1 MFPDDV
7 YIVDPFK
14 NNLYK
19 ISDSVESKVG
29 NTENGPRSVLVMQD
43 QIHVLTANSCDN
55 SISVFRN
62 GVREKDIEV
71 GKMPWAICEDI
82 NGNIYVACYGDSTVV
97 KIDVANWVVENT
109 IQVSKGPRGIVSDM
123 DGNIWVAC
131 YLTNKLMKIVNT
143 KVVQSVDTA
152 NNPCGITCDPMNN
165 IWVTSYSSNIVSK
178 ITNGKK
184 ILDVETGQGPIDV
197 VSTSEGTIYVVG
209 YLDDSITMIENTG
222 KGDIYGLEKS
232 TFGTVNGPCSIGVDS
247 QDNIYVTSELGTT
260 VKKYKGKTEQAE
272 FNPCGN
278 PTGYGDMTGC
288 ATRNV
293 INQKSKAYGVY
304 TAPADGWQMTDLSVT
319 IQKLL
324 QMVQDGNVNTSSD
337 LVTYTNQASITNVE
351 EALDSLFQRREESDN
366 ASNVI
371 YKNNNQTTVESALN
385 DLYERNIDGIT
396 VIYDHN
402 DQKTVTGA
410 LDELF
415 ATRTAGSITYNQ
427 NGQKTVLNALN
438 DLYDKHAT
446 LDAGDVAYTNNDN
459 TTVLGALDE
468 LYSMNIPAIRID
480 YNRNSQTNVEGA
492 LSDIYTRL
500 SKITVEGDA
509 SNVNYTNSAPGYE
522 SIDNVQDM
530 LDKLEDIVTQHT
542 TDITGNKN
550 NIETLEDRVDNI
562 ELSGGAGG
570 TVTSINADKVK
581 YTNNSQTTAQSAFD
595 NIYTTLGT
603 KVDDADIADMATNAS
618 VSEKLANYVQ
628 NTAIADMLTKTEAS
642 TTYVTNETLGT
653 TIDEKLEALDPTNID
668 YTNNEQTSVSGA
680 LDDLY
685 TKYEDLESSAGSGDS
700 ANVTY
705 DNNEQTTVEG
715 ALDNLYTKVESL
727 ESASVESLE
736 ASKVTYTKNSQANVD
751 GALDDVYNKLGQ
763 KADSTALAN
772 YTTTEAL
779 NGLLAAKADK
789 TAIATMN
796 NPANIM
802 IGDTSLTDKL
812 SAVDSS
818 ISAKADSSAIA
829 DMLTKTEANSTY
841 VTNEK
846 LEALD
851 PTNIDYT
858 NNEQTSVSGALDDL
872 YNKVESLESASVESL
887 DASKVT
893 YTKNSQANVDG
904 ALDDVYNK
912 LGQKAD
918 STALANYATTE
929 SLTSGLAGKADTTAI
944 ADMLTKTEASTKYV
958 TNETLGTTIDEKLEA
973 LDPANIDYTN
983 NEQTTVEGALDNLY
997 TKVESLESASVE
1009 SLEATKVTYTKNSQ
1023 ANVDGALDDV
1033 YNKLGQKADTTTL
1046 EQYLKKEE
1054 LATEIADVPIDSNDT
1069 TYTNNSQTTVGGAL
1083 DDIYTNMNKPDKII
1097 VGQDEEEPPGDVTLS
1112 DKLTEI
1118 DTALGKVVTNDNLAE
1133 KVAELN
1139 ITSDKVTYT
1148 KNDQTTTDGALD
1160 DVYNKLGQKADTTTL
1175 EQYLKKTELATEVA
1189 GVTVDSN
1196 KTSYTNNSQT
1206 TVSGALDNIYTTLGS
1221 VITDS
1226 NLGDKVTELD
1236 IAANKVT
1243 YTKNSQTTVDGAL
1256 DNIYTKLGELGTTE
1270 EKKTTYYWTCSGI
1283 LEDNTTP
1290 SVTIAEAGNIT
1301 EVCASVDLKSGQT
1314 TPGQDITIK
1323 VQKAGTTEATFS
1335 DISTATVVIGNA
1347 DTTFIKTVSITEAVA
1362 VNDRIRVTINTPASN
1377 NVEFVGV
1384 RLTETITTE

>member
-97 KIDVANWVVENT
+97 KIDVTNWVVEDT

-209 YLDDSITMIENTG
+209 YLDDSITMIEKTG

-337 LVTYTNQASITNVE
+337 LVSYTNQDSIENVE

-415 ATRTAGSITYNQ
+415 ATKTAGSITYNQ

-500 SKITVEGDA
+500 SKITVQGDA

-522 SIDNVQDM
+522 SIDTVQDM

-542 TDITGNKN
+542 TDITNNKN
-550 NIETLEDRVDNI
+550 DIGTLEDRVDNI
-562 ELSGGAGG
+562 ELSGGGGG
-570 TVTSINADKVK
+570 TVTSIGADKVK
-581 YTNNSQTTAQSAFD
+581 YTNNSQTTAQSALD

-628 NTAIADMLTKTEAS
+628 NDAIADMLTKTEAS
-642 TTYVTNETLGT
+642 TKYVTNETLGT

-715 ALDNLYTKVESL
+715 ALDNLYTKIESL

-736 ASKVTYTKNSQANVD
+736 ATKVTYTKNGQTNAD
-751 GALDDVYNKLGQ
+751 GALDDIYTKLGQ

-772 YTTTEAL
+772 YTTTAAL
-779 NGLLAAKADK
+779 TGLLDAKADK

-818 ISAKADSSAIA
+818 ISAKADTSAIA

-858 NNEQTSVSGALDDL
+858 NNEQSSVSGALDDL
-872 YNKVESLESASVESL
+872 YTKVESLESASVESL
-887 DASKVT
+887 EASKVT

-958 TNETLGTTIDEKLEA
+958 TNETLGTTIDEKLEV

-997 TKVESLESASVE
+997 TKIESLESASVE

-1033 YNKLGQKADTTTL
+1033 YNKLGQKAD
-1046 EQYLKKEE
+1046 
-1054 LATEIADVPIDSNDT
+1054 S
-1069 TYTNNSQTTVGGAL
+1069 
-1083 DDIYTNMNKPDKII
+1083 
-1097 VGQDEEEPPGDVTLS
+1097 
-1112 DKLTEI
+1112 
-1118 DTALGKVVTNDNLAE
+1118 
-1133 KVAELN
+1133 
-1139 ITSDKVTYT
+1139 
-1148 KNDQTTTDGALD
+1148 
-1160 DVYNKLGQKADTTTL
+1160 TTL
-1175 EQYLKKTELATEVA
+1175 EQYLKKTELVTEVA

-1206 TVSGALDNIYTTLGS
+1206 TVSGALDNIYTTLGT

-1226 NLGDKVTELD
+1226 NLGEKVAELD

-1270 EKKTTYYWTCSGI
+1270 DKKTTYYWTCSGL

-1314 TPGQDITIK
+1314 TPGQTITVK

-1335 DISTATVVIGNA
+1335 DISTATITIGSA
-1347 DTTFIKTVSITEAVA
+1347 DTTFVKTVSITEAVT
-1362 VNDRIRVTINTPASN
+1362 VNERIRVSINTPASN

>member
-55 SISVFRN
+55 SVSVFRN

-82 NGNIYVACYGDSTVV
+82 NGNIYVACYGDSTVC
-97 KIDVANWVVENT
+97 KIDVVNWEVEDT

-197 VSTSEGTIYVVG
+197 VSTSEGTIYVIG
-209 YLDDSITMIENTG
+209 YLDDSVTMIENTG

-260 VKKYKGKTEQAE
+260 VRKYEGKTQQAE

-304 TAPADGWQMTDLSVT
+304 TSPADGWQMTDLSVT

-324 QMVQDGNVNTSSD
+324 QMVQDGNVNTSAK
-337 LVTYTNQASITNVE
+337 LVSYTTQASIKNVE
-351 EALDSLFQRREESDN
+351 QALDSLFQRREESDN
-366 ASNVI
+366 ASNVV

-385 DLYERNIDGIT
+385 DLYSRNIDSIS
-396 VIYDHN
+396 VIYDN
-402 DQKTVTGA
+402 NEQRTVAGA

-415 ATRTAGSITYNQ
+415 ATKTAASTTYNG
-427 NGQKTVLNALN
+427 NGQRSVQGALD
-438 DLYDKHAT
+438 DLYSKHAT

-522 SIDNVQDM
+522 SIDNVQEM

-542 TDITGNKN
+542 TDITSTKN
-550 NIETLEDRVDNI
+550 NVETLEDRVENI
-562 ELSGGAGG
+562 ELSGGGGG
-570 TVTSINADKVK
+570 TVTSLDSEKVT
-581 YTNNSQTTAQSAFD
+581 YTNNGQSTVESALD
-595 NIYTTLGT
+595 NVYTTLAT
-603 KVDDADIADMATNAS
+603 KVDDADIADMATNTS
-618 VSEKLANYVQ
+618 VGEKLANYVQ
-628 NTAIADMLTKTEAS
+628 NDAIADMLTKTEAS
-642 TTYVTNETLGT
+642 TTYVTDETLGT

-668 YTNNEQTSVSGA
+668 YTNNGQSSVSGA

-685 TKYEDLESSAGSGDS
+685 NKYQDLESSAGSGDS

-715 ALDNLYTKVESL
+715 ALDNLYNKVEAL

-763 KADSTALAN
+763 KADST
-772 YTTTEAL
+772 
-779 NGLLAAKADK
+779 
-789 TAIATMN
+789 
-796 NPANIM
+796 
-802 IGDTSLTDKL
+802 
-812 SAVDSS
+812 
-818 ISAKADSSAIA
+818 
-829 DMLTKTEANSTY
+829 
-841 VTNEK
+841 
-846 LEALD
+846 
-851 PTNIDYT
+851 
-858 NNEQTSVSGALDDL
+858 
-872 YNKVESLESASVESL
+872 
-887 DASKVT
+887 
-893 YTKNSQANVDG
+893 
-904 ALDDVYNK
+904 
-912 LGQKAD
+912 
-918 STALANYATTE
+918 
-929 SLTSGLAGKADTTAI
+929 
-944 ADMLTKTEASTKYV
+944 
-958 TNETLGTTIDEKLEA
+958 
-973 LDPANIDYTN
+973 
-983 NEQTTVEGALDNLY
+983 
-997 TKVESLESASVE
+997 
-1009 SLEATKVTYTKNSQ
+1009 
-1023 ANVDGALDDV
+1023 
-1033 YNKLGQKADTTTL
+1033 TL

-1069 TYTNNSQTTVGGAL
+1069 TYTNNSQTTV
-1083 DDIYTNMNKPDKII
+1083 
-1097 VGQDEEEPPGDVTLS
+1097 
-1112 DKLTEI
+1112 
-1118 DTALGKVVTNDNLAE
+1118 
-1133 KVAELN
+1133 
-1139 ITSDKVTYT
+1139 
-1148 KNDQTTTDGALD
+1148 
-1160 DVYNKLGQKADTTTL
+1160 
-1175 EQYLKKTELATEVA
+1175 
-1189 GVTVDSN
+1189 
-1196 KTSYTNNSQT
+1196 
-1206 TVSGALDNIYTTLGS
+1206 SGALDNIYTTLGS

-1226 NLGDKVTELD
+1226 NLADKVAELD

-1256 DNIYTKLGELGTTE
+1256 DNIYTKLGEVGTTGD
-1270 EKKTTYYWTCSGI
+1270 KKTTYYWTCSGV

-1335 DISTATVVIGNA
+1335 DISTATVTIGSG
-1347 DTTFIKTVSITEAVA
+1347 DTTFVKTVSITEAVT
-1362 VNDRIRVTINTPASN
+1362 VNDRIRVSINTPASN

>member
-82 NGNIYVACYGDSTVV
+82 NGNIYVACYGDSTVC
-97 KIDVANWVVENT
+97 KIDVVNWEVEDT

-197 VSTSEGTIYVVG
+197 VSTSEGTIYVIG
-209 YLDDSITMIENTG
+209 YLDDSVTMIENTG

-260 VKKYKGKTEQAE
+260 VKKYKGKTQQAE

-304 TAPADGWQMTDLSVT
+304 TSPADGWQMTDLSVT

-324 QMVQDGNVNTSSD
+324 QMVQDGNVNTSAK
-337 LVTYTNQASITNVE
+337 LVSYTTQTSIKNVE
-351 EALDSLFQRREESDN
+351 QALDSLFQRREESDN
-366 ASNVI
+366 ASNVV

-385 DLYERNIDGIT
+385 DLYSRNIDSIS
-396 VIYDHN
+396 VIYDN
-402 DQKTVTGA
+402 NEQRTVAGA

-415 ATRTAGSITYNQ
+415 ATKTAASTTYNG
-427 NGQKTVLNALN
+427 NGQRSVQGALD
-438 DLYDKHAT
+438 DLYSKHAT
-446 LDAGDVAYTNNDN
+446 LNAGDVAYANNDN

-468 LYSMNIPAIRID
+468 LYTMNIPAIRVD

-509 SNVNYTNSAPGYE
+509 SNVNYTNSSPGYE
-522 SIDNVQDM
+522 SIDNVQEM

-542 TDITGNKN
+542 TDITSTKN
-550 NIETLEDRVDNI
+550 NVETLEDRVENI
-562 ELSGGAGG
+562 ELSGGGGG
-570 TVTSINADKVK
+570 TVTSLDSEKVT
-581 YTNNSQTTAQSAFD
+581 YTNNGQSTVESALD
-595 NIYTTLGT
+595 NVYTTLAT
-603 KVDDADIADMATNAS
+603 KVDDADIADMATNTS
-618 VSEKLANYVQ
+618 VGEKLANYVQ
-628 NTAIADMLTKTEAS
+628 NDAIADMLTKTEAS
-642 TTYVTNETLGT
+642 TTYVTDETLGT
-653 TIDEKLEALDPTNID
+653 TIDEKLEA
-668 YTNNEQTSVSGA
+668 GA

-685 TKYEDLESSAGSGDS
+685 NKYQDLESSAGSGDS

-715 ALDNLYTKVESL
+715 ALDNLYNKVEAL

-763 KADSTALAN
+763 KADST
-772 YTTTEAL
+772 
-779 NGLLAAKADK
+779 
-789 TAIATMN
+789 
-796 NPANIM
+796 
-802 IGDTSLTDKL
+802 
-812 SAVDSS
+812 
-818 ISAKADSSAIA
+818 
-829 DMLTKTEANSTY
+829 
-841 VTNEK
+841 
-846 LEALD
+846 
-851 PTNIDYT
+851 
-858 NNEQTSVSGALDDL
+858 
-872 YNKVESLESASVESL
+872 
-887 DASKVT
+887 
-893 YTKNSQANVDG
+893 
-904 ALDDVYNK
+904 
-912 LGQKAD
+912 
-918 STALANYATTE
+918 
-929 SLTSGLAGKADTTAI
+929 
-944 ADMLTKTEASTKYV
+944 
-958 TNETLGTTIDEKLEA
+958 
-973 LDPANIDYTN
+973 
-983 NEQTTVEGALDNLY
+983 
-997 TKVESLESASVE
+997 
-1009 SLEATKVTYTKNSQ
+1009 
-1023 ANVDGALDDV
+1023 
-1033 YNKLGQKADTTTL
+1033 TL

-1069 TYTNNSQTTVGGAL
+1069 TYTNNSQTTV
-1083 DDIYTNMNKPDKII
+1083 
-1097 VGQDEEEPPGDVTLS
+1097 
-1112 DKLTEI
+1112 
-1118 DTALGKVVTNDNLAE
+1118 
-1133 KVAELN
+1133 
-1139 ITSDKVTYT
+1139 
-1148 KNDQTTTDGALD
+1148 
-1160 DVYNKLGQKADTTTL
+1160 
-1175 EQYLKKTELATEVA
+1175 
-1189 GVTVDSN
+1189 
-1196 KTSYTNNSQT
+1196 
-1206 TVSGALDNIYTTLGS
+1206 SGALDNIYTTLGS

-1226 NLGDKVTELD
+1226 NLADKVAELD

-1256 DNIYTKLGELGTTE
+1256 DNIYTKLGEIGTTGD
-1270 EKKTTYYWTCSGI
+1270 KKTTYYWTCSGV

-1301 EVCASVDLKSGQT
+1301 EVCAYVDLKSGQT

-1335 DISTATVVIGNA
+1335 DISTATVTIGSG
-1347 DTTFIKTVSITEAVA
+1347 DTTFVKTVSITEAVT
-1362 VNDRIRVTINTPASN
+1362 VNDRIRVSINTPASN

-1384 RLTETITTE
+1384 RVTETITTE

>member
-97 KIDVANWVVENT
+97 KIDVTNWVVEDT

-209 YLDDSITMIENTG
+209 YLDDSITMIEKTG

-337 LVTYTNQASITNVE
+337 LVSYTNQDSIENVE

-415 ATRTAGSITYNQ
+415 ATKTAGSITYNQ

-500 SKITVEGDA
+500 SKITVQGDA

-542 TDITGNKN
+542 TDITNSKN
-550 NIETLEDRVDNI
+550 DIETLEDRVDNI
-562 ELSGGAGG
+562 ELSGGSGG
-570 TVTSINADKVK
+570 TVTSIGADKVK
-581 YTNNSQTTAQSAFD
+581 YTNNSQTTAQSALD

-628 NTAIADMLTKTEAS
+628 NSAIADMLTKTEAS
-642 TTYVTNETLGT
+642 TKYVTNETLGT

-668 YTNNEQTSVSGA
+668 YTNNGQSSVSGA

-685 TKYEDLESSAGSGDS
+685 TKYEDIESSAGSGDS

-715 ALDNLYTKVESL
+715 ALDNLYTKIEAL

-736 ASKVTYTKNSQANVD
+736 AT
-751 GALDDVYNKLGQ
+751 
-763 KADSTALAN
+763 
-772 YTTTEAL
+772 
-779 NGLLAAKADK
+779 
-789 TAIATMN
+789 
-796 NPANIM
+796 
-802 IGDTSLTDKL
+802 
-812 SAVDSS
+812 
-818 ISAKADSSAIA
+818 
-829 DMLTKTEANSTY
+829 
-841 VTNEK
+841 
-846 LEALD
+846 
-851 PTNIDYT
+851 
-858 NNEQTSVSGALDDL
+858 
-872 YNKVESLESASVESL
+872 
-887 DASKVT
+887 KVT

-997 TKVESLESASVE
+997 TKIESLESASVE

-1033 YNKLGQKADTTTL
+1033 YNKLGQKAD
-1046 EQYLKKEE
+1046 
-1054 LATEIADVPIDSNDT
+1054 S
-1069 TYTNNSQTTVGGAL
+1069 
-1083 DDIYTNMNKPDKII
+1083 
-1097 VGQDEEEPPGDVTLS
+1097 
-1112 DKLTEI
+1112 
-1118 DTALGKVVTNDNLAE
+1118 
-1133 KVAELN
+1133 
-1139 ITSDKVTYT
+1139 
-1148 KNDQTTTDGALD
+1148 
-1160 DVYNKLGQKADTTTL
+1160 TTL
-1175 EQYLKKTELATEVA
+1175 EQYLKKTELVTEVA

-1206 TVSGALDNIYTTLGS
+1206 TVSGALDNIYTTLGT

-1226 NLGDKVTELD
+1226 NLGEKVAELD

-1270 EKKTTYYWTCSGI
+1270 DKKTTYYWTCSGL

-1314 TPGQDITIK
+1314 TPGQTITVK

-1335 DISTATVVIGNA
+1335 DISTATITIGSA
-1347 DTTFIKTVSITEAVA
+1347 DTTFVKTVSITEAVT
-1362 VNDRIRVTINTPASN
+1362 VNERIRVSINTPASN

>member
-304 TAPADGWQMTDLSVT
+304 TAPTDGWQMTDLSVT

-324 QMVQDGNVNTSSD
+324 QMVQDSNVNTSSD
-337 LVTYTNQASITNVE
+337 LVSYTSQDSITNVE

-396 VIYDHN
+396 VIYSHN
-402 DQKTVTGA
+402 EQKTVTGA

-500 SKITVEGDA
+500 SKITVQGDA

-522 SIDNVQDM
+522 SVDTVQDM

-542 TDITGNKN
+542 TDITSNKN
-550 NIETLEDRVDNI
+550 DIGTLEDRVENI
-562 ELSGGAGG
+562 ELSGGGG
-570 TVTSINADKVK
+570 GAVTSIGADKVK
-581 YTNNSQTTAQSAFD
+581 YTNNSQTTAQSALD

-603 KVDDADIADMATNAS
+603 KVDDADIADM
-618 VSEKLANYVQ
+618 
-628 NTAIADMLTKTEAS
+628 LTKTEAKS
-642 TTYVTNETLGT
+642 TYVTN
-653 TIDEKLEALDPTNID
+653 EKLEALDPANID
-668 YTNNEQTSVSGA
+668 YTNNGQSSVSGA
-680 LDDLY
+680 LDDM
-685 TKYEDLESSAGSGDS
+685 
-700 ANVTY
+700 Y
-705 DNNEQTTVEG
+705 D
-715 ALDNLYTKVESL
+715 KI
-727 ESASVESLE
+727 ESLE
-736 ASKVTYTKNSQANVD
+736 ASKVAYTKNSQANVD
-751 GALDDVYNKLGQ
+751 GALDDVYNK
-763 KADSTALAN
+763 
-772 YTTTEAL
+772 
-779 NGLLAAKADK
+779 
-789 TAIATMN
+789 
-796 NPANIM
+796 
-802 IGDTSLTDKL
+802 
-812 SAVDSS
+812 V
-818 ISAKADSSAIA
+818 
-829 DMLTKTEANSTY
+829 
-841 VTNEK
+841 
-846 LEALD
+846 
-851 PTNIDYT
+851 
-858 NNEQTSVSGALDDL
+858 
-872 YNKVESLESASVESL
+872 
-887 DASKVT
+887 
-893 YTKNSQANVDG
+893 
-904 ALDDVYNK
+904 
-912 LGQKAD
+912 
-918 STALANYATTE
+918 
-929 SLTSGLAGKADTTAI
+929 
-944 ADMLTKTEASTKYV
+944 
-958 TNETLGTTIDEKLEA
+958 
-973 LDPANIDYTN
+973 
-983 NEQTTVEGALDNLY
+983 
-997 TKVESLESASVE
+997 
-1009 SLEATKVTYTKNSQ
+1009 
-1023 ANVDGALDDV
+1023 
-1033 YNKLGQKADTTTL
+1033 
-1046 EQYLKKEE
+1046 
-1054 LATEIADVPIDSNDT
+1054 
-1069 TYTNNSQTTVGGAL
+1069 
-1083 DDIYTNMNKPDKII
+1083 
-1097 VGQDEEEPPGDVTLS
+1097 
-1112 DKLTEI
+1112 
-1118 DTALGKVVTNDNLAE
+1118 
-1133 KVAELN
+1133 
-1139 ITSDKVTYT
+1139 
-1148 KNDQTTTDGALD
+1148 
-1160 DVYNKLGQKADTTTL
+1160 GQKADTTTL

-1226 NLGDKVTELD
+1226 NLSDKVAELD
-1236 IAANKVT
+1236 IAANKVA

-1270 EKKTTYYWTCSGI
+1270 DKKTTYYWTCSGT

-1335 DISTATVVIGNA
+1335 DISSATVVIGNA
-1347 DTTFIKTVSITEAVA
+1347 DTTFVKTVSITEAVT
-1362 VNDRIRVTINTPASN
+1362 VNERIRVTINTPASN

>member
-82 NGNIYVACYGDSTVV
+82 NGNIYVACYGDSTVC
-97 KIDVANWVVENT
+97 KIDVVNWEVEDT

-197 VSTSEGTIYVVG
+197 VSTSEGTIYVIG
-209 YLDDSITMIENTG
+209 YLDDSVTMIENTG

-260 VKKYKGKTEQAE
+260 VKKYKGKTQQAE

-304 TAPADGWQMTDLSVT
+304 TSPADGWQMTDLSVT

-324 QMVQDGNVNTSSD
+324 QMVQDGNVNTSAK
-337 LVTYTNQASITNVE
+337 LVSYTTQTSIKNVE
-351 EALDSLFQRREESDN
+351 QALDSLFQRREESDN
-366 ASNVI
+366 ASNVV

-385 DLYERNIDGIT
+385 DLYSRNIDSIS
-396 VIYDHN
+396 VIYDN
-402 DQKTVTGA
+402 NEQRTVAGA

-415 ATRTAGSITYNQ
+415 ATKTAASTTYNG
-427 NGQKTVLNALN
+427 NGQRSVQGALD
-438 DLYDKHAT
+438 DLYSKHAT
-446 LDAGDVAYTNNDN
+446 LNAGDVAYTNNDN

-468 LYSMNIPAIRID
+468 LYTMNIPAIRVD

-509 SNVNYTNSAPGYE
+509 SNVNYTNSSPGYE
-522 SIDNVQDM
+522 SIDNVQEM

-542 TDITGNKN
+542 TDITSTKN
-550 NIETLEDRVDNI
+550 NVETLEDRVENI
-562 ELSGGAGG
+562 ELSGGGGG
-570 TVTSINADKVK
+570 TVTSLDSEKVT
-581 YTNNSQTTAQSAFD
+581 YTNNGQSTVESALD
-595 NIYTTLGT
+595 NVYTTLAT
-603 KVDDADIADMATNAS
+603 KVDDADIADMATNTS
-618 VSEKLANYVQ
+618 VGEKLANYVQ
-628 NTAIADMLTKTEAS
+628 NDAIADMLTKTEAS
-642 TTYVTNETLGT
+642 TTYVTDETLGT

-668 YTNNEQTSVSGA
+668 YTNNGQSSVSGA

-685 TKYEDLESSAGSGDS
+685 NKYQDLESSAGSGDS

-715 ALDNLYTKVESL
+715 ALDNLYNKVEAL

-763 KADSTALAN
+763 KADST
-772 YTTTEAL
+772 
-779 NGLLAAKADK
+779 
-789 TAIATMN
+789 
-796 NPANIM
+796 
-802 IGDTSLTDKL
+802 
-812 SAVDSS
+812 
-818 ISAKADSSAIA
+818 
-829 DMLTKTEANSTY
+829 
-841 VTNEK
+841 
-846 LEALD
+846 
-851 PTNIDYT
+851 
-858 NNEQTSVSGALDDL
+858 
-872 YNKVESLESASVESL
+872 
-887 DASKVT
+887 
-893 YTKNSQANVDG
+893 
-904 ALDDVYNK
+904 
-912 LGQKAD
+912 
-918 STALANYATTE
+918 
-929 SLTSGLAGKADTTAI
+929 
-944 ADMLTKTEASTKYV
+944 
-958 TNETLGTTIDEKLEA
+958 
-973 LDPANIDYTN
+973 
-983 NEQTTVEGALDNLY
+983 
-997 TKVESLESASVE
+997 
-1009 SLEATKVTYTKNSQ
+1009 
-1023 ANVDGALDDV
+1023 
-1033 YNKLGQKADTTTL
+1033 TL

-1069 TYTNNSQTTVGGAL
+1069 TYTNNSQTTV
-1083 DDIYTNMNKPDKII
+1083 
-1097 VGQDEEEPPGDVTLS
+1097 
-1112 DKLTEI
+1112 
-1118 DTALGKVVTNDNLAE
+1118 
-1133 KVAELN
+1133 
-1139 ITSDKVTYT
+1139 
-1148 KNDQTTTDGALD
+1148 
-1160 DVYNKLGQKADTTTL
+1160 
-1175 EQYLKKTELATEVA
+1175 
-1189 GVTVDSN
+1189 
-1196 KTSYTNNSQT
+1196 
-1206 TVSGALDNIYTTLGS
+1206 SGALDNIYTTLGS

-1226 NLGDKVTELD
+1226 NLADKVAELD

-1256 DNIYTKLGELGTTE
+1256 DNIYTKLGEIGTTGD
-1270 EKKTTYYWTCSGI
+1270 KKTTYYWTCSGV

-1301 EVCASVDLKSGQT
+1301 EVCAYVDLKSGQT

-1335 DISTATVVIGNA
+1335 DISTATVTIGSG
-1347 DTTFIKTVSITEAVA
+1347 DTTFVKTVSITEAVT
-1362 VNDRIRVTINTPASN
+1362 VNDRIRVSINTPASN

-1384 RLTETITTE
+1384 RVTETITTE

>member
-97 KIDVANWVVENT
+97 KIDVTNWVVENT

-337 LVTYTNQASITNVE
+337 LVSYTNQDSIENVE

-415 ATRTAGSITYNQ
+415 VTKTAGSITYNQ

-468 LYSMNIPAIRID
+468 LYTMNIPAIRID

-542 TDITGNKN
+542 TDITNNKN
-550 NIETLEDRVDNI
+550 DIGTLEDRVENI
-562 ELSGGAGG
+562 ELSGGGG
-570 TVTSINADKVK
+570 GAVTSIGVDKVK
-581 YTNNSQTTAQSAFD
+581 YTNNSQTTAQSALD

-603 KVDDADIADMATNAS
+603 KVDDADIADMLTKTEAKSTYVTNEKLEALDPANIDYTNNGQSS
-618 VSEKLANYVQ
+618 VSRALDDLYDKIESLEASKVAYTKNSQANVDGALDDVYNKVGQKADSTALANYA
-628 NTAIADMLTKTEAS
+628 TTESLTSGLAGKADTSAITDMLTKTEANS
-642 TTYVTNETLGT
+642 TYVTNDNLARKVAEL
-653 TIDEKLEALDPTNID
+653 NI
-668 YTNNEQTSVSGA
+668 TS
-680 LDDLY
+680 D
-685 TKYEDLESSAGSGDS
+685 K
-700 ANVTY
+700 VTY
-705 DNNEQTTVEG
+705 TDNEQTTVDG
-715 ALDNLYTKVESL
+715 ALDNLYTKVEAL

-751 GALDDVYNKLGQ
+751 GALD
-763 KADSTALAN
+763 
-772 YTTTEAL
+772 
-779 NGLLAAKADK
+779 
-789 TAIATMN
+789 
-796 NPANIM
+796 
-802 IGDTSLTDKL
+802 
-812 SAVDSS
+812 
-818 ISAKADSSAIA
+818 
-829 DMLTKTEANSTY
+829 
-841 VTNEK
+841 
-846 LEALD
+846 
-851 PTNIDYT
+851 
-858 NNEQTSVSGALDDL
+858 
-872 YNKVESLESASVESL
+872 
-887 DASKVT
+887 
-893 YTKNSQANVDG
+893 
-904 ALDDVYNK
+904 
-912 LGQKAD
+912 
-918 STALANYATTE
+918 
-929 SLTSGLAGKADTTAI
+929 
-944 ADMLTKTEASTKYV
+944 
-958 TNETLGTTIDEKLEA
+958 
-973 LDPANIDYTN
+973 
-983 NEQTTVEGALDNLY
+983 
-997 TKVESLESASVE
+997 
-1009 SLEATKVTYTKNSQ
+1009 
-1023 ANVDGALDDV
+1023 
-1033 YNKLGQKADTTTL
+1033 
-1046 EQYLKKEE
+1046 
-1054 LATEIADVPIDSNDT
+1054 
-1069 TYTNNSQTTVGGAL
+1069 
-1083 DDIYTNMNKPDKII
+1083 
-1097 VGQDEEEPPGDVTLS
+1097 
-1112 DKLTEI
+1112 
-1118 DTALGKVVTNDNLAE
+1118 
-1133 KVAELN
+1133 
-1139 ITSDKVTYT
+1139 
-1148 KNDQTTTDGALD
+1148 
-1160 DVYNKLGQKADTTTL
+1160 
-1175 EQYLKKTELATEVA
+1175 
-1189 GVTVDSN
+1189 
-1196 KTSYTNNSQT
+1196 
-1206 TVSGALDNIYTTLGS
+1206 
-1221 VITDS
+1221 
-1226 NLGDKVTELD
+1226 
-1236 IAANKVT
+1236 
-1243 YTKNSQTTVDGAL
+1243 
-1256 DNIYTKLGELGTTE
+1256 NIYTKLGELSTTE
-1270 EKKTTYYWTCSGI
+1270 DKKTTYYWTCSGT
-1283 LEDNTTP
+1283 LEDSTTP

-1335 DISTATVVIGNA
+1335 DISSATVVIGNA
-1347 DTTFIKTVSITEAVA
+1347 DTTFVKTVSITEAVT

>member
-324 QMVQDGNVNTSSD
+324 QMVQDSNVNTSSD
-337 LVTYTNQASITNVE
+337 LVSYTNQDSIENVE

-385 DLYERNIDGIT
+385 DLYERNIDGIS
-396 VIYDHN
+396 VIYNHN

-415 ATRTAGSITYNQ
+415 ATKTAGSITYNQ

-468 LYSMNIPAIRID
+468 LYTMNIPAIRID

-500 SKITVEGDA
+500 SKITVQGDA

-522 SIDNVQDM
+522 SIDTVQDM

-550 NIETLEDRVDNI
+550 NIETLEDRVENI
-562 ELSGGAGG
+562 ELSGGGGG

-618 VSEKLANYVQ
+618 VDGKLANYVQ
-628 NTAIADMLTKTEAS
+628 NTAIADMLTKTEANS
-642 TTYVTNETLGT
+642 TYVTNDNL
-653 TIDEKLEALDPTNID
+653 DEKVAELNIASD
-668 YTNNEQTSVSGA
+668 
-680 LDDLY
+680 
-685 TKYEDLESSAGSGDS
+685 K
-700 ANVTY
+700 VTY
-705 DNNEQTTVEG
+705 TDNEQTTVDG
-715 ALDNLYTKVESL
+715 ALDNLYTKVEAL

-751 GALDDVYNKLGQ
+751 GALDDVYNKLG
-763 KADSTALAN
+763 
-772 YTTTEAL
+772 
-779 NGLLAAKADK
+779 
-789 TAIATMN
+789 
-796 NPANIM
+796 
-802 IGDTSLTDKL
+802 
-812 SAVDSS
+812 
-818 ISAKADSSAIA
+818 
-829 DMLTKTEANSTY
+829 
-841 VTNEK
+841 
-846 LEALD
+846 
-851 PTNIDYT
+851 
-858 NNEQTSVSGALDDL
+858 
-872 YNKVESLESASVESL
+872 
-887 DASKVT
+887 
-893 YTKNSQANVDG
+893 
-904 ALDDVYNK
+904 
-912 LGQKAD
+912 
-918 STALANYATTE
+918 
-929 SLTSGLAGKADTTAI
+929 
-944 ADMLTKTEASTKYV
+944 
-958 TNETLGTTIDEKLEA
+958 
-973 LDPANIDYTN
+973 
-983 NEQTTVEGALDNLY
+983 
-997 TKVESLESASVE
+997 
-1009 SLEATKVTYTKNSQ
+1009 
-1023 ANVDGALDDV
+1023 
-1033 YNKLGQKADTTTL
+1033 
-1046 EQYLKKEE
+1046 
-1054 LATEIADVPIDSNDT
+1054 
-1069 TYTNNSQTTVGGAL
+1069 
-1083 DDIYTNMNKPDKII
+1083 
-1097 VGQDEEEPPGDVTLS
+1097 
-1112 DKLTEI
+1112 
-1118 DTALGKVVTNDNLAE
+1118 
-1133 KVAELN
+1133 
-1139 ITSDKVTYT
+1139 
-1148 KNDQTTTDGALD
+1148 
-1160 DVYNKLGQKADTTTL
+1160 
-1175 EQYLKKTELATEVA
+1175 
-1189 GVTVDSN
+1189 
-1196 KTSYTNNSQT
+1196 
-1206 TVSGALDNIYTTLGS
+1206 
-1221 VITDS
+1221 
-1226 NLGDKVTELD
+1226 
-1236 IAANKVT
+1236 
-1243 YTKNSQTTVDGAL
+1243 
-1256 DNIYTKLGELGTTE
+1256 ELGTTE
-1270 EKKTTYYWTCSGI
+1270 DKKTTYYWTCSGT

-1335 DISTATVVIGNA
+1335 DISTAAVVIGSA
-1347 DTTFIKTVSITEAVA
+1347 DTTFVKTVSITEAVT
-1362 VNDRIRVTINTPASN
+1362 VNDRVRVTINTPASN

>member
-55 SISVFRN
+55 SVSVFRN

-82 NGNIYVACYGDSTVV
+82 NGNIYVACYGDSTVC
-97 KIDVANWVVENT
+97 KIDVVNWEVEDT

-197 VSTSEGTIYVVG
+197 VSTSEGTIYVIG
-209 YLDDSITMIENTG
+209 YLDDSVTMIENTG

-260 VKKYKGKTEQAE
+260 VKKYKGKTQQAE

-304 TAPADGWQMTDLSVT
+304 TSPADGWQMTDLSVT

-324 QMVQDGNVNTSSD
+324 QMVQDGNVNTSAK
-337 LVTYTNQASITNVE
+337 LVSYTTQTSIKNVE
-351 EALDSLFQRREESDN
+351 QALDSLFQRREESDN
-366 ASNVI
+366 ASNVV

-385 DLYERNIDGIT
+385 DLYSRNIDSIS
-396 VIYDHN
+396 VIYDN
-402 DQKTVTGA
+402 NEQRTVAGA

-415 ATRTAGSITYNQ
+415 ATKTAASTTYNG
-427 NGQKTVLNALN
+427 NGQRSVQGALD
-438 DLYDKHAT
+438 DLYSKHAT
-446 LDAGDVAYTNNDN
+446 LNAGDVAYTNNDN

-522 SIDNVQDM
+522 SIDNVQEM

-542 TDITGNKN
+542 TDITSTKN
-550 NIETLEDRVDNI
+550 NVETLEDRVENI
-562 ELSGGAGG
+562 ELSGGGGG
-570 TVTSINADKVK
+570 TVTSLDSEKVT
-581 YTNNSQTTAQSAFD
+581 YTNNGQSTVESALD
-595 NIYTTLGT
+595 NVYTTLAT
-603 KVDDADIADMATNAS
+603 KVDDADITDMATNTS
-618 VSEKLANYVQ
+618 VGEKLANYVQ
-628 NTAIADMLTKTEAS
+628 NDAIADMLTKTEAS
-642 TTYVTNETLGT
+642 TTYVTDETLGT

-668 YTNNEQTSVSGA
+668 YTNNGQSSVSGA

-685 TKYEDLESSAGSGDS
+685 NKYQDLESSAGSGDS

-715 ALDNLYTKVESL
+715 ALDNLYNKVEAL

-763 KADSTALAN
+763 KADST
-772 YTTTEAL
+772 
-779 NGLLAAKADK
+779 
-789 TAIATMN
+789 
-796 NPANIM
+796 
-802 IGDTSLTDKL
+802 
-812 SAVDSS
+812 
-818 ISAKADSSAIA
+818 
-829 DMLTKTEANSTY
+829 
-841 VTNEK
+841 
-846 LEALD
+846 
-851 PTNIDYT
+851 
-858 NNEQTSVSGALDDL
+858 
-872 YNKVESLESASVESL
+872 
-887 DASKVT
+887 
-893 YTKNSQANVDG
+893 
-904 ALDDVYNK
+904 
-912 LGQKAD
+912 
-918 STALANYATTE
+918 
-929 SLTSGLAGKADTTAI
+929 
-944 ADMLTKTEASTKYV
+944 
-958 TNETLGTTIDEKLEA
+958 
-973 LDPANIDYTN
+973 
-983 NEQTTVEGALDNLY
+983 
-997 TKVESLESASVE
+997 
-1009 SLEATKVTYTKNSQ
+1009 
-1023 ANVDGALDDV
+1023 
-1033 YNKLGQKADTTTL
+1033 TL

-1069 TYTNNSQTTVGGAL
+1069 TYTNNSQTTV
-1083 DDIYTNMNKPDKII
+1083 
-1097 VGQDEEEPPGDVTLS
+1097 
-1112 DKLTEI
+1112 
-1118 DTALGKVVTNDNLAE
+1118 
-1133 KVAELN
+1133 
-1139 ITSDKVTYT
+1139 
-1148 KNDQTTTDGALD
+1148 
-1160 DVYNKLGQKADTTTL
+1160 
-1175 EQYLKKTELATEVA
+1175 
-1189 GVTVDSN
+1189 
-1196 KTSYTNNSQT
+1196 
-1206 TVSGALDNIYTTLGS
+1206 SGALDNIYTTLGS

-1226 NLGDKVTELD
+1226 DLADKVAELD

-1256 DNIYTKLGELGTTE
+1256 DNIYTKLGEVGTTGD
-1270 EKKTTYYWTCSGI
+1270 KKTTYYWTCSGV

-1335 DISTATVVIGNA
+1335 DISTATVTIGSG
-1347 DTTFIKTVSITEAVA
+1347 DTTFVKTVSITEAVT
-1362 VNDRIRVTINTPASN
+1362 VNDRIRVSINTPASN

>member
-55 SISVFRN
+55 SVSVFRN

-82 NGNIYVACYGDSTVV
+82 NGNIYVACYGDSTVC
-97 KIDVANWVVENT
+97 KIDVVNWEVEDT

-197 VSTSEGTIYVVG
+197 VSTSEGTIYVIG
-209 YLDDSITMIENTG
+209 YLDDSVTMIENTG

-260 VKKYKGKTEQAE
+260 VKKYKGKVEQAE

-324 QMVQDGNVNTSSD
+324 QMVQDGNVNTSAD
-337 LVTYTNQASITNVE
+337 LVEYTNDDQASITNVE

-366 ASNVI
+366 ASNVV

-385 DLYERNIDGIT
+385 DLYSRNIDSIS
-396 VIYDHN
+396 VIYDN
-402 DQKTVTGA
+402 NEQKTVAGA

-415 ATRTAGSITYNQ
+415 ATRTAASTTYNG
-427 NGQKTVLNALN
+427 NGQRSVQGALD
-438 DLYDKHAT
+438 DLYSKHAT

-522 SIDNVQDM
+522 NVDNVQEM

-542 TDITGNKN
+542 TDITSTKN
-550 NIETLEDRVDNI
+550 NVETLEDRVENI
-562 ELSGGAGG
+562 ELGGGGGG
-570 TVTSINADKVK
+570 TVTSLDSEKVT
-581 YTNNSQTTAQSAFD
+581 YTNNGQSTVESALD
-595 NIYTTLGT
+595 NVYTTLAT
-603 KVDDADIADMATNAS
+603 KVDDADIADMATNTS
-618 VSEKLANYVQ
+618 VGEKLANYVQ
-628 NTAIADMLTKTEAS
+628 NDAIADMLTKTEAS
-642 TTYVTNETLGT
+642 TTYVTDETLGT

-668 YTNNEQTSVSGA
+668 YTNNGQSSVSGA

-715 ALDNLYTKVESL
+715 ALDNLYNKVEAL

-763 KADSTALAN
+763 KADST
-772 YTTTEAL
+772 
-779 NGLLAAKADK
+779 
-789 TAIATMN
+789 
-796 NPANIM
+796 
-802 IGDTSLTDKL
+802 
-812 SAVDSS
+812 
-818 ISAKADSSAIA
+818 
-829 DMLTKTEANSTY
+829 
-841 VTNEK
+841 
-846 LEALD
+846 
-851 PTNIDYT
+851 
-858 NNEQTSVSGALDDL
+858 
-872 YNKVESLESASVESL
+872 
-887 DASKVT
+887 
-893 YTKNSQANVDG
+893 
-904 ALDDVYNK
+904 
-912 LGQKAD
+912 
-918 STALANYATTE
+918 
-929 SLTSGLAGKADTTAI
+929 
-944 ADMLTKTEASTKYV
+944 
-958 TNETLGTTIDEKLEA
+958 
-973 LDPANIDYTN
+973 
-983 NEQTTVEGALDNLY
+983 
-997 TKVESLESASVE
+997 
-1009 SLEATKVTYTKNSQ
+1009 
-1023 ANVDGALDDV
+1023 
-1033 YNKLGQKADTTTL
+1033 TL

-1069 TYTNNSQTTVGGAL
+1069 TYTNNSQTTV
-1083 DDIYTNMNKPDKII
+1083 
-1097 VGQDEEEPPGDVTLS
+1097 
-1112 DKLTEI
+1112 
-1118 DTALGKVVTNDNLAE
+1118 
-1133 KVAELN
+1133 
-1139 ITSDKVTYT
+1139 
-1148 KNDQTTTDGALD
+1148 
-1160 DVYNKLGQKADTTTL
+1160 
-1175 EQYLKKTELATEVA
+1175 
-1189 GVTVDSN
+1189 
-1196 KTSYTNNSQT
+1196 
-1206 TVSGALDNIYTTLGS
+1206 SGALDNIYTTLGS

-1226 NLGDKVTELD
+1226 NLADKVAELD

-1256 DNIYTKLGELGTTE
+1256 DNIYTKLGEVGTTGD
-1270 EKKTTYYWTCSGI
+1270 KKTTYYWTCSGV

-1335 DISTATVVIGNA
+1335 DISTATVTIGSG
-1347 DTTFIKTVSITEAVA
+1347 DTTFVKTVSITEAVT
-1362 VNDRIRVTINTPASN
+1362 VNDRIRVSINTPASN
-1377 NVEFVGV
+1377 NVEFIGV
-1384 RLTETITTE
+1384 RVTETITTE

>member
-97 KIDVANWVVENT
+97 KIDVTNWVVENT

-209 YLDDSITMIENTG
+209 YLDDSITMIEKTG

-337 LVTYTNQASITNVE
+337 LVSYTNQDSIENVE

-415 ATRTAGSITYNQ
+415 ATKTAGSITYNQ

-500 SKITVEGDA
+500 SKITVQGDA

-522 SIDNVQDM
+522 SIDTVQDM

-542 TDITGNKN
+542 TDITNNKN
-550 NIETLEDRVDNI
+550 DIGTLEDRVDNI
-562 ELSGGAGG
+562 ELSGGGGG
-570 TVTSINADKVK
+570 TVTSIGADKVK
-581 YTNNSQTTAQSAFD
+581 YTNNSQTTAQSALD

-628 NTAIADMLTKTEAS
+628 NDAIADMLTKTEAS
-642 TTYVTNETLGT
+642 TKYVTNETLGT

-715 ALDNLYTKVESL
+715 ALDNLYTK
-727 ESASVESLE
+727 
-736 ASKVTYTKNSQANVD
+736 
-751 GALDDVYNKLGQ
+751 
-763 KADSTALAN
+763 
-772 YTTTEAL
+772 
-779 NGLLAAKADK
+779 
-789 TAIATMN
+789 I
-796 NPANIM
+796 
-802 IGDTSLTDKL
+802 
-812 SAVDSS
+812 
-818 ISAKADSSAIA
+818 
-829 DMLTKTEANSTY
+829 
-841 VTNEK
+841 
-846 LEALD
+846 
-851 PTNIDYT
+851 
-858 NNEQTSVSGALDDL
+858 
-872 YNKVESLESASVESL
+872 
-887 DASKVT
+887 
-893 YTKNSQANVDG
+893 
-904 ALDDVYNK
+904 
-912 LGQKAD
+912 
-918 STALANYATTE
+918 
-929 SLTSGLAGKADTTAI
+929 
-944 ADMLTKTEASTKYV
+944 
-958 TNETLGTTIDEKLEA
+958 
-973 LDPANIDYTN
+973 
-983 NEQTTVEGALDNLY
+983 
-997 TKVESLESASVE
+997 ESLESASVE

-1033 YNKLGQKADTTTL
+1033 YNKLGQKAD
-1046 EQYLKKEE
+1046 
-1054 LATEIADVPIDSNDT
+1054 S
-1069 TYTNNSQTTVGGAL
+1069 
-1083 DDIYTNMNKPDKII
+1083 
-1097 VGQDEEEPPGDVTLS
+1097 
-1112 DKLTEI
+1112 
-1118 DTALGKVVTNDNLAE
+1118 
-1133 KVAELN
+1133 
-1139 ITSDKVTYT
+1139 
-1148 KNDQTTTDGALD
+1148 
-1160 DVYNKLGQKADTTTL
+1160 TTL
-1175 EQYLKKTELATEVA
+1175 EQYLKKTELVTEVA

-1206 TVSGALDNIYTTLGS
+1206 TVSGALDNIYTTLGT

-1226 NLGDKVTELD
+1226 NLGEKVAELD

-1270 EKKTTYYWTCSGI
+1270 DKKTTYYWTCSGL

-1314 TPGQDITIK
+1314 TPGQTITVK

-1335 DISTATVVIGNA
+1335 DISTATITIGSA
-1347 DTTFIKTVSITEAVA
+1347 DTTFVKTVSITEAVT
-1362 VNDRIRVTINTPASN
+1362 VNERIRVSINTPASN

-1384 RLTETITTE
+1384 RLTKL